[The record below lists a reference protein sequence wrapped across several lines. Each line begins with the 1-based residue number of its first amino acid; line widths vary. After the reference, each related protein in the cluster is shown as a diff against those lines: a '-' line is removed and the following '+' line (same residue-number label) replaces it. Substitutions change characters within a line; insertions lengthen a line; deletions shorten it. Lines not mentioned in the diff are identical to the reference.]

1 MKQIL
6 LISMLAM
13 ATVSCTKSVQPEQ
26 IVNTRLESE
35 SQMTAYVGSGA
46 NSALVTVKTEP
57 YVVCESYQDGETPKP
72 CNIFISF
79 TCTLSQPL
87 SNSVRVEIERSNLVQ
102 VNPDPAAEGES
113 GGSNPPIYDPGA
125 RISLIIPAN
134 TTALVFKSTLSCL
147 NNNNSPENQFRIV
160 SAGVY
165 TPMN

>member
-26 IVNTRLESE
+26 IVNTRLESA
-35 SQMTAYVGSGA
+35 SQMTAYVARAAS
-46 NSALVTVKTEP
+46 STLVTVKTEP
-57 YVVCESYQDGETPKP
+57 YVVCESYQDGESPKP

-87 SNSVRVEIERSNLVQ
+87 SSSVRVEIERSNLVQ
-102 VNPDPAAEGES
+102 INPDPSAEGQPS
-113 GGSNPPIYDPGA
+113 GPNPPIYDPGA
-125 RISLIIPAN
+125 RISLVIPAN
-134 TTALVFKSTLSCL
+134 TTTLVFRSTLSCS
-147 NNNNSPENQFRIV
+147 NNNNSPENQFKIV
-160 SAGVY
+160 NAGVY